1 MHLSV
6 STLLPLALS
15 LLAASPASA
24 SAAASNIPA
33 SARRIPDRTA
43 DPTNPALTWHVS
55 GFDVGCSPGG
65 CVYNFNIYGVAS
77 PNTPAFNTT
86 CNGTSLEK
94 DYVECK
100 DPGVLSQ
107 LVPQQY
113 PNWTI
118 KAQHSWRE
126 GAWSEYY
133 ALGEKN
139 VTSGTKVFTIPVTEV
154 YGVA

>member
-1 MHLSV
+1 MHLSLT
-6 STLLPLALS
+6 TLLPLALFS
-15 LLAASPASA
+15 
-24 SAAASNIPA
+24 SAAAASGIPA
-33 SARRIPDRTA
+33 AARRIPYRTA

-55 GFDVGCSPGG
+55 AFDVGCSPGG
-65 CVYNFNIYGVAS
+65 CIYNFDIYGVAS
-77 PNTPAFNTT
+77 SNTPAFNTT
-86 CNGTSLEK
+86 CNGTSLET

-118 KAQHSWRE
+118 KAQHFWRE
-126 GAWSEYY
+126 GAFSEYY
-133 ALGEKN
+133 ALGAKN
-139 VTSGTKVFTIPVTEV
+139 VTSETSVFTIPVTEV